1 MSDAPRERLQKEK
14 EMIVDETCISCGSC
28 IPFCPMGAISLGSET
43 AEIDQDACVECNA
56 CVRSEACST
65 DSLIIPELTWP
76 RSIRR
81 SFSDPAPQHGMTGI
95 PGRGTEEMK
104 TNDVAGRYGV
114 GEAGLALDI
123 GRPGVGTYLRDVE
136 KIYQKLV
143 NLGITFEE
151 KNPLT
156 ALLKEEDRGAFKE
169 EVLNEKVLSIII
181 EFKVSSSRLEEVL
194 QVLEKCAAEV
204 DTVFSV
210 GLIDKVSDDGS
221 MKNYEKARQLGYQPS
236 INAKVNIGIGRP
248 LAKF

>member
-1 MSDAPRERLQKEK
+1 
-14 EMIVDETCISCGSC
+14 
-28 IPFCPMGAISLGSET
+28 
-43 AEIDQDACVECNA
+43 
-56 CVRSEACST
+56 
-65 DSLIIPELTWP
+65 
-76 RSIRR
+76 
-81 SFSDPAPQHGMTGI
+81 MTGI

-156 ALLKEEDRGAFKE
+156 ALLKEEDRTAFKE
-169 EVLNEKVLSIII
+169 EVLDEKVLSIII
-181 EFKVSSSRLEEVL
+181 EFKVSSSRLEKVL
-194 QVLEKCAAEV
+194 HVLEKCAAEV

-221 MKNYEKARQLGYQPS
+221 MKNYEKARQLGYEPS

-248 LAKF
+248 LARF